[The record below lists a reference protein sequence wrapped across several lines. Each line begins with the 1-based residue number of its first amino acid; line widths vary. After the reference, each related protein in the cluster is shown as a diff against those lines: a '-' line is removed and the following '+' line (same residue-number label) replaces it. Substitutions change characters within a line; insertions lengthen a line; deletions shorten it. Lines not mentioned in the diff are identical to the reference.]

1 MRERVQI
8 NFQPH
13 PFERH
18 VQASKHAAMGSS
30 PGYPGM
36 ERWRGKVALVTGASA
51 GIGYTTAK
59 QLTELGMNV
68 VGCARNIST
77 IEVNTYTSLPSG
89 YWYCFRVSKCLLI
102 NHNCR
107 VAS

>member
-1 MRERVQI
+1 MRELAWYPAPAGDGAMRERAQV

-18 VQASKHAAMGSS
+18 VQALDRPYAMASP
-30 PGYPGM
+30 PGYPSPGM

-68 VGCARNIST
+68 VGCARNIGT
-77 IEVNTYTSLPSG
+77 IEVST
-89 YWYCFRVSKCLLI
+89 
-102 NHNCR
+102 
-107 VAS
+107 

>member
-1 MRERVQI
+1 MRVTTLQLVHVGQINGEGLDLRERAQI

-13 PFERH
+13 PFEHH
-18 VQASKHAAMGSS
+18 VQTLDRPYAMASP
-30 PGYPGM
+30 PGYSGM

-68 VGCARNIST
+68 VGCARNIGT
-77 IEVNTYTSLPSG
+77 IEVST
-89 YWYCFRVSKCLLI
+89 
-102 NHNCR
+102 
-107 VAS
+107 